1 MFFMK
6 LYEFEGMQIFQQAGI
21 QTPQQVVIQS
31 IDELEKTYDLLH
43 KGSVVVK
50 AQTLAGKRG
59 KAGAIKFCD
68 TKLAAKNAIKQM
80 LNKVILNETV
90 TKLLIAEKLAVDK
103 EYYFGLIFSQELRS
117 PMLILSA
124 KGGIDIEETEKLHP
138 ELVYK
143 FPIDILQGISDENV
157 KKMLFTAVFPEE
169 DIEQLSQIIRKCWK
183 AFSDFD
189 MKMVEINPL
198 IKTKQSQF
206 IAADSVIVLDE
217 AAEYRYKIRFPP
229 RVGIG
234 RELTPIEI
242 AAKKIDEDDYRG
254 VAGRTYIDLDGDIGI
269 LASGGGASITCV
281 DALISYGGKP
291 ANYTEY
297 SGNPSA
303 EKVEKL
309 ARVVLSKKGLH
320 GLWIIGGTANF
331 TRIDITISGIIAA
344 LKEIKPKFPIVVR
357 RGGQGEKE
365 AFAMLDQAAKDYGL
379 NITCY
384 DDTTPMTIS
393 AKILADKVKEYK
405 QRCKE

>member
-1 MFFMK
+1 MK
-6 LYEFEGMQIFQQAGI
+6 LYEFEGMQIFAQTGI
-21 QTPQQVVIQS
+21 AIPQQVVIQS
-31 IDELEKTYDLLH
+31 IEELEKTYDLLR

-68 TKLAAKNAIKQM
+68 TKSATKNAIKQM
-80 LNKVILNETV
+80 LNKAILNETA
-90 TKLLIAEKLAVDK
+90 TKLIVAEKLTVKK
-103 EYYFGLIFSQELRS
+103 EYYLGLIFSQELRS
-117 PMLILSA
+117 PVLILST

-138 ELVYK
+138 EIVHK
-143 FPIDILQGISDENV
+143 FPINILEGIDEKIAKQFSKTAQFQENEINELARILV
-157 KKMLFTAVFPEE
+157 KFY
-169 DIEQLSQIIRKCWK
+169 K

-189 MKMVEINPL
+189 MKMAEINPL
-198 IKTKQSQF
+198 IKTKENKF
-206 IAADSVIVLDE
+206 IAADAVIVLDE
-217 AAEYRYKIRFPP
+217 AAEYRYKIKFPQ
-229 RVGIG
+229 RMGIG

-242 AAKKIDEDDYRG
+242 AAKKIDEEDYRG
-254 VAGRTYIDLDGDIGI
+254 VAGRTYIDLDGDIGV

-309 ARVVLSKKGLH
+309 ARVVLSKKELN

-331 TRIDITISGIIAA
+331 TRIDITIGGIIKA

-365 AFAMLDQAAKDYGL
+365 AFAMLNQAAKDYGL
-379 NITCY
+379 DISCY
-384 DDTTPMTIS
+384 DDTTPMTVS
-393 AKILADKVKEYK
+393 AKILADKVRNYKE
-405 QRCKE
+405 RCRK